1 MANEPFDPKTVSV
14 EELAAYSRKVRRAR
28 WSGIVAG
35 ALLIWP
41 SFWAATHL
49 LPDSLDWA
57 AIIIVVLVPIGAF
70 RLIFELLKPPDA
82 SIND

>member
-1 MANEPFDPKTVSV
+1 MANEPFDPKTVTV

-28 WSGIVAG
+28 WSGIVVG

-41 SFWAATHL
+41 AFWAATHL

-57 AIIIVVLVPIGAF
+57 AIIVLVLVPIGAF
-70 RLIFELLKPPDA
+70 RLIFELLKPPGA
-82 SIND
+82 SISD

>member
-1 MANEPFDPKTVSV
+1 MTNEAFDPKTVTA
-14 EELAAYSRKVRRAR
+14 EELAAYSRRARRAR

-41 SFWAATHL
+41 AFWAATQL

-70 RLIFELLKPPDA
+70 RLIFELLKPPGA

>member
-14 EELAAYSRKVRRAR
+14 EELAAYSRKVRLAR

-41 SFWAATHL
+41 AFWAATHL

-57 AIIIVVLVPIGAF
+57 AIIIVILVPIGAF
-70 RLIFELLKPPDA
+70 RLIFELLKPAGA
-82 SIND
+82 SING